1 MKIKPAVSLNP
12 GDIITLADVKF
23 AVLDIIDGNPFV
35 VALTNQGNSRFGDS
49 NNYANS
55 TLRNVVE
62 NWLEDLDLDTDL
74 VMEREID
81 LTTLDGYKGYGKLK
95 VKAAPLTMDE
105 ARKYAELIPDP
116 DDWSWLATG
125 WGAPEHF
132 GSTVA
137 LYVYSNGGWNSG
149 DCSNS
154 YGIRPALVLPSTL
167 LVSDDGTIFTNTPP
181 TITSASGASGVNL
194 GSKTAAFS
202 FTYKVADADGDKLTV
217 TEKLDGTTMKTRTNI
232 SSGTTLTFEYP
243 STAANFQKILN
254 GSHVLTVEV
263 SDGKKTATF
272 KANFTKAVY
281 EATITLKTPLAVAGD
296 ITAAVLSVVGDI
308 PAGAI
313 YKVEVTNNA
322 KDTSP
327 AWQDVTSEVKSGVN
341 IVFTNKTA
349 ANGAAFNFRITV
361 KRGTSTG
368 GYISGVG
375 GAFQ

>member
-132 GSTVA
+132 GSA
-137 LYVYSNGGWNSG
+137 LALGVNSNGWGRYN
-149 DCSNS
+149 CSFS
-154 YGIRPALVLPSTL
+154 FGIRPALMLSSALLTSVEIKTDLSDVST
-167 LVSDDGTIFTNTPP
+167 DDLM
-181 TITSASGASGVNL
+181 A
-194 GSKTAAFS
+194 
-202 FTYKVADADGDKLTV
+202 
-217 TEKLDGTTMKTRTNI
+217 E
-232 SSGTTLTFEYP
+232 
-243 STAANFQKILN
+243 
-254 GSHVLTVEV
+254 
-263 SDGKKTATF
+263 
-272 KANFTKAVY
+272 
-281 EATITLKTPLAVAGD
+281 LKR
-296 ITAAVLSVVGDI
+296 
-308 PAGAI
+308 
-313 YKVEVTNNA
+313 
-322 KDTSP
+322 
-327 AWQDVTSEVKSGVN
+327 
-341 IVFTNKTA
+341 
-349 ANGAAFNFRITV
+349 RIEE
-361 KRGTSTG
+361 
-368 GYISGVG
+368 
-375 GAFQ
+375 

>member
-132 GSTVA
+132 GSSLA
-137 LYVYSNGGWNSG
+137 LLVNSNGGWYYSNCSDSG
-149 DCSNS
+149 
-154 YGIRPALVLPSTL
+154 GVRPALMLSSALLTSVEIKTDLSDVST
-167 LVSDDGTIFTNTPP
+167 DDLM
-181 TITSASGASGVNL
+181 A
-194 GSKTAAFS
+194 
-202 FTYKVADADGDKLTV
+202 
-217 TEKLDGTTMKTRTNI
+217 E
-232 SSGTTLTFEYP
+232 
-243 STAANFQKILN
+243 
-254 GSHVLTVEV
+254 
-263 SDGKKTATF
+263 
-272 KANFTKAVY
+272 
-281 EATITLKTPLAVAGD
+281 LKR
-296 ITAAVLSVVGDI
+296 
-308 PAGAI
+308 
-313 YKVEVTNNA
+313 
-322 KDTSP
+322 
-327 AWQDVTSEVKSGVN
+327 
-341 IVFTNKTA
+341 
-349 ANGAAFNFRITV
+349 RIEE
-361 KRGTSTG
+361 
-368 GYISGVG
+368 
-375 GAFQ
+375 

>member
-35 VALTNQGNSRFGDS
+35 VALTNQGSSRFGDS

-62 NWLEDLDLDTDL
+62 NWLEDLDIDTDL

-132 GSTVA
+132 GSTYA
-137 LYVYSNGGWNSG
+137 LYVNSNGNWSNS

-154 YGIRPALVLPSTL
+154 DGIRPALMLSSALLTSVEIKTDLSDVST
-167 LVSDDGTIFTNTPP
+167 DDLM
-181 TITSASGASGVNL
+181 A
-194 GSKTAAFS
+194 
-202 FTYKVADADGDKLTV
+202 
-217 TEKLDGTTMKTRTNI
+217 E
-232 SSGTTLTFEYP
+232 
-243 STAANFQKILN
+243 
-254 GSHVLTVEV
+254 
-263 SDGKKTATF
+263 
-272 KANFTKAVY
+272 
-281 EATITLKTPLAVAGD
+281 LKR
-296 ITAAVLSVVGDI
+296 
-308 PAGAI
+308 
-313 YKVEVTNNA
+313 
-322 KDTSP
+322 
-327 AWQDVTSEVKSGVN
+327 
-341 IVFTNKTA
+341 
-349 ANGAAFNFRITV
+349 RIEE
-361 KRGTSTG
+361 
-368 GYISGVG
+368 
-375 GAFQ
+375 